1 MPVFGAD
8 LSDTKPAWED
18 TPTRSF
24 SYGHNQTHEDAKYF
38 VYHPVASLEHPYT
51 PHHWS
56 VILAVVGRLR
66 KRGYDSRS
74 IRGAM
79 NAFYL
84 QRNDDTKVHP
94 VYSFARTE
102 TLNQLMS
109 VYEPAFINCVMRFIA
124 EGFIRGNDS
133 LPWHADDDIDIRRSI
148 LTYGDDL
155 AYRYPEV
162 VAELL
167 MEYGDTHDT
176 LNSQLR
182 YINEI
187 VRWNT
192 DRTYNVDIK
201 SLLKAVKVPLP
212 AELST
217 TKRSPHAIRPPLLSL
232 RDAVVSVPKKGSR
245 ELRNSHRLEK

>member
-18 TPTRSF
+18 EPTRAF
-24 SYGHNQTHEDAKYF
+24 SYVANQAYDDAKYF
-38 VYHPVASLEHPYT
+38 VYHSMSSVEHPFT
-51 PHHWS
+51 PYHWD
-56 VILAVVGRLR
+56 VVFAVVGRLR
-66 KRGYDSRS
+66 RKGYDSRA

-84 QRNDDTKVHP
+84 QRNDDAGHP
-94 VYSFARTE
+94 VYSFAHTE
-102 TLNQLMS
+102 TLNRLMA
-109 VYEPAFINCVMRFIA
+109 VYEPAIINCVMRFIA
-124 EGFIRGNDS
+124 DGFIRGNDS

-155 AYRYPEV
+155 AYRYPEI
-162 VAELL
+162 VAALL
-167 MEYGDTHDT
+167 VEYGDSHGT

-182 YINEI
+182 YVNEI
-187 VRWNT
+187 IRWNV

-201 SLLKAVKVPLP
+201 SLLEAVKVPLP

-217 TKRSPHAIRPPLLSL
+217 TKRSPHSIRPPARTL
-232 RDAVVSVPKKGSR
+232 RDVVVNVLTKGSR